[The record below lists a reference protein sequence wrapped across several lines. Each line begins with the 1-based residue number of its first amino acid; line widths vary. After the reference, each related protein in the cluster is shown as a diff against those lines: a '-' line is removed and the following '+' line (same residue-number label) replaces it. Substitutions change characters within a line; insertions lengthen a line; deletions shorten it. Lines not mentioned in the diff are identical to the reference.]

1 MSRETPVSHSVGPI
15 SRDCEPGPQEPESHG
30 RRVERLFR
38 EHNES
43 LLRFLR
49 ARLHS
54 PQEARE
60 VAQEAYLQLLG
71 LHSPGTVGFLQGY
84 LFRTAANLA
93 TNRLKQR
100 ARRRRIDELV
110 FFDAPTVHRSP
121 EPTWAARQEL
131 ALIHRAIEEL
141 PATCRLAFLMV
152 KFDDASVEDVR
163 ASSVCIQGACVASS
177 RVPSSIVRKHCRR
190 PPTSREGLHESGP

>member
-1 MSRETPVSHSVGPI
+1 VSHEILVSPSSSGI
-15 SRDCEPGPQEPESHG
+15 REPGPGAGEPEAHG
-30 RRVERLFR
+30 QRVERLFR

-60 VAQEAYLQLLG
+60 IAQEAYLQLLG
-71 LHSPGTVGFLQGY
+71 LHSPGTIGFLQGY

-100 ARRRRIDELV
+100 TRRRRIDELV
-110 FFDAPTVHRSP
+110 FFDAPMAHRSP

-141 PATCRLAFLMV
+141 PAACRLAFLMV
-152 KFDDASVEDVR
+152 KFDDASVDDV
-163 ASSVCIQGACVASS
+163 A
-177 RVPSSIVRKHCRR
+177 
-190 PPTSREGLHESGP
+190 RELGLHPRRVRRLVARAIEHCQKVLQDASDRHGGPA

>member
-1 MSRETPVSHSVGPI
+1 VPRETPVSDSIAGIREP
-15 SRDCEPGPQEPESHG
+15 EPGSAESEAHG

-60 VAQEAYLQLLG
+60 VAQEAYVQLLG
-71 LHSPGTVGFLQGY
+71 LHSPGTIGFLQGY

-93 TNRLKQR
+93 TNRLRQR
-100 ARRRRIDELV
+100 TRRRRIDELV
-110 FFDAPTVHRSP
+110 FFDAPLVHRSP

-152 KFDDASVEDVR
+152 KFEDASVDDV
-163 ASSVCIQGACVASS
+163 
-177 RVPSSIVRKHCRR
+177 
-190 PPTSREGLHESGP
+190 SRELGLHPRRVRRFVARAIEHCQKALEEASDFRGRSP

>member
-1 MSRETPVSHSVGPI
+1 MSHETLVSDSIAGVREP
-15 SRDCEPGPQEPESHG
+15 EPGASEAEAHG
-30 RRVERLFR
+30 RKVERLFR

-60 VAQEAYLQLLG
+60 VAQEAYVQLLG
-71 LHSPGTVGFLQGY
+71 LHSPGTIGFLQGY

-100 ARRRRIDELV
+100 TRRRRIDELV
-110 FFDAPTVHRSP
+110 FFETPTTHRSP

-152 KFDDASVEDVR
+152 KFDDASVEDV
-163 ASSVCIQGACVASS
+163 A
-177 RVPSSIVRKHCRR
+177 H
-190 PPTSREGLHESGP
+190 ELGLHPRRVRRFVARAIEHCQKALQAASDLEGGPP

>member
-1 MSRETPVSHSVGPI
+1 VSREPLLSDPAAGV
-15 SRDCEPGPQEPESHG
+15 REPESGSDEPETHG

-60 VAQEAYLQLLG
+60 VAQEAYVQLLG
-71 LHSPGTVGFLQGY
+71 LHSPGTIGFLQGY

-100 ARRRRIDELV
+100 TRRRRIDELV
-110 FFDAPTVHRSP
+110 FFDAPLTHRSP

-141 PATCRLAFLMV
+141 PPVCRAAFLMI
-152 KFDDASVEDVR
+152 KFDDASVDDV
-163 ASSVCIQGACVASS
+163 A
-177 RVPSSIVRKHCRR
+177 
-190 PPTSREGLHESGP
+190 RELGLHPRRVRRLVARAIEHCQKTLREASDLRGGSP